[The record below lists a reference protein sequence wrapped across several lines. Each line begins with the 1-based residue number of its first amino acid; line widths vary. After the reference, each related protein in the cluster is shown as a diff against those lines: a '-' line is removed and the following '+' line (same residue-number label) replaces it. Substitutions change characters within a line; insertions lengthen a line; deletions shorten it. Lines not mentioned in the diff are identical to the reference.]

1 MPEQEE
7 TQEKRG
13 RRDRWALW
21 LIFALFLVGLAIRGY
36 GFVNQ
41 ESQQA
46 SRRISSGQSL
56 SPFQKSLTDGN
67 QRKIVPEP
75 SREPGEWDIVTQ
87 LAPYLTEGGLS
98 FFLGFCIGF
107 FLRVVAKTAAFV
119 VGGLYIALILLS
131 HYGLVTVDW
140 GGFQHVLQQ
149 LLLNTREQIEGIQ
162 GVLAVGIPSVAM
174 GGLGIWRGLKKG

>member
-1 MPEQEE
+1 MSEQEE
-7 TQEKRG
+7 IQEKRG
-13 RRDRWALW
+13 RRDRWVLW
-21 LIFALFLVGLAIRGY
+21 LILALFLVGLAIRGY
-36 GFVNQ
+36 GYVNQ
-41 ESQQA
+41 ESPQA
-46 SRRISSGQSL
+46 NRRISSGQSL
-56 SPFQKSLTDGN
+56 SPFQDSLTDGS
-67 QRKIVPEP
+67 QHKTLPET
-75 SREPGEWDIVTQ
+75 SRESGEWDVVTR

-140 GGFQHVLQQ
+140 GSVQHVLQE
-149 LLLNTREQIEGIQ
+149 LLLNTRAQIEGIQ
-162 GVLAVGIPSVAM
+162 GILTVGIPSVVM